1 MCLMGNEHQRVM
13 VPFLEACSPT
23 YQQIPQ
29 KFSKFSTGKLWLT
42 SGFRL
47 GVSEFQTTP
56 EENEG
61 NWLPSAIHQLPFVW
75 FSKCCHS
82 FCFALRHMSGQLDGA
97 WRHEALT
104 QSVFHF
110 FQPGLSTSSVLAQ
123 RVCRQG
129 RPAHCRPWSQR
140 SLGFQD
146 YINWVGSC
154 TEDVLNNLNVSG
166 NAFKIFY
173 IKAEPFRCVRSCFYF
188 TWKALLRSN
197 KVRQRLQDLRS
208 ALPSAVPQRLGPRVL
223 EKIAATRSSQ
233 DADHP
238 GTTWIENCNFN
249 SSSEVPRW

>member
-82 FCFALRHMSGQLDGA
+82 FFSLCVTCLDSLTELDGGT
-97 WRHEALT
+97 RIT
-104 QSVFHF
+104 CSY
-110 FQPGLSTSSVLAQ
+110 P
-123 RVCRQG
+123 C
-129 RPAHCRPWSQR
+129 PWLD
-140 SLGFQD
+140 SLGSEEWF
-146 YINWVGSC
+146 GSWLWHSVWHLFDL
-154 TEDVLNNLNVSG
+154 TYVLLCL
-166 NAFKIFY
+166 I
-173 IKAEPFRCVRSCFYF
+173 
-188 TWKALLRSN
+188 
-197 KVRQRLQDLRS
+197 
-208 ALPSAVPQRLGPRVL
+208 
-223 EKIAATRSSQ
+223 
-233 DADHP
+233 
-238 GTTWIENCNFN
+238 WI
-249 SSSEVPRW
+249 VWHRYDI